1 VDRVYA
7 ADGVEATCFLQ
18 VKARSHAA
26 PDGRYS
32 WVVPAAH
39 FKPYPRFFLALALV
53 NLETGHL
60 VDLVWLLPSRVIS
73 KLAARSVGHGGPE
86 FEVTASPLG
95 HDKFS
100 RYRTTLDQLGQQLA
114 PALTLPPAVRPR
126 FPAVTTEQGAFYE
139 FALVAEQLR
148 ESRDDVLLFR
158 PASDVEGRDLLI
170 QRVDTPRA
178 IFFQVKGTSRIA
190 ATDSVQFWVRRSTFR
205 PQENF
210 WLGFYFYDPRQGAL
224 FEDCWLVPSQAFA
237 RRTAAQRD
245 KTARVF
251 SARLARGHD
260 RWAEFR
266 VPVRAQGTVLRR
278 ALRAA
283 RA

>member
-26 PDGRYS
+26 PDGRYN

-39 FKPYPRFFLALALV
+39 FRPYPRFFLALALV
-53 NLETGHL
+53 DLETGHL
-60 VDLVWLLPSRVIS
+60 VDPVWLFPSRVLP
-73 KLAARSVGHGGPE
+73 KLAVHSADTKGPVL
-86 FEVTASPLG
+86 EVKASPVG

-100 RYRTTLDQLGQQLA
+100 RYRTTLDQLAKHLA

-126 FPAVTTEQGAFYE
+126 FPAVAVEQGAFYE

-170 QRVDTPRA
+170 QRVDSPRA
-178 IFFQVKGTSRIA
+178 IFLQVKGTTRVA
-190 ATDSVQFWVRRSTFR
+190 ATDTVKFLVPLSTFQ

-237 RRTAAQRD
+237 QRTAAQRVR
-245 KTARVF
+245 TARVL
-251 SARLARGHD
+251 SARLQRGRD

-266 VPVRAQGTVLRR
+266 VPVSAQGQVLRR
-278 ALRAA
+278 ALKAA

>member
-26 PDGRYS
+26 PDGRYN
-32 WVVPAAH
+32 WVVPAVH

-60 VDLVWLLPSRVIS
+60 VDPVWLLPSRVLPR
-73 KLAARSVGHGGPE
+73 LAVHSVGTKGP
-86 FEVTASPLG
+86 VLAVNASPGG
-95 HDKFS
+95 HDMFS
-100 RYRTTLDQLGQQLA
+100 RYRTTLDQLGKQLA
-114 PALTLPPAVRPR
+114 PALTMPPAVRPR
-126 FPAVTTEQGAFYE
+126 FPAVAVEQGAFYE

-170 QRVDTPRA
+170 QRVDSPRA
-178 IFFQVKGTSRIA
+178 IFLQVKGTSRIA
-190 ATDSVQFWVRRSTFR
+190 AADTVQFLVPRSTFR

-210 WLGFYFYDPRQGAL
+210 WLGFYFYDPRQSAL

-251 SARLARGHD
+251 SARLGRGHD

-278 ALRAA
+278 ALKAA